1 MTTTAIT
8 TVDNSFSIELPRE
21 VIERLKVS
29 SGDKLRLVETPTGVE
44 LQRID
49 PELAEQLA
57 AFEQVM
63 REDDDALR
71 RLAE

>member
-1 MTTTAIT
+1 MTAAQIT
-8 TVDNSFSIELPRE
+8 TVSDTFSIELPRE
-21 VIERLKVS
+21 VVDRLKVA

-44 LQRID
+44 LQRVD
-49 PELAEQLA
+49 PELGEQLA

-63 REDDDALR
+63 LEDDDALR

>member
-1 MTTTAIT
+1 MTAAQIT
-8 TVDNSFSIELPRE
+8 TVSDTFSIELPPD
-21 VIERLKVS
+21 VVARLKVG

-49 PELAEQLA
+49 PELAEQLGV
-57 AFEQVM
+57 FDQVM
-63 REDDDALR
+63 REDDEALR